1 MDTTVQPIQTQTRNL
16 KLIKKQRYLK
26 LSQKFPEEKQQ
37 LLEEKDADNIRKVLC
52 KLFIQWFE
60 NLICV
65 DRSTESTV
73 LVRSGYS
80 FVAVEVKV
88 YKYNR
93 LGSQFVLFSLDRVLM
108 FPLTLSWENKTN
120 CSPKISH

>member
-1 MDTTVQPIQTQTRNL
+1 MH
-16 KLIKKQRYLK
+16 YS
-26 LSQKFPEEKQQ
+26 LSGS
-37 LLEEKDADNIRKVLC
+37 
-52 KLFIQWFE
+52 E

-73 LVRSGYS
+73 LVRPGYS

-93 LGSQFVLFSLDRVLM
+93 LGNQFVLFSLE
-108 FPLTLSWENKTN
+108 S
-120 CSPKISH
+120 